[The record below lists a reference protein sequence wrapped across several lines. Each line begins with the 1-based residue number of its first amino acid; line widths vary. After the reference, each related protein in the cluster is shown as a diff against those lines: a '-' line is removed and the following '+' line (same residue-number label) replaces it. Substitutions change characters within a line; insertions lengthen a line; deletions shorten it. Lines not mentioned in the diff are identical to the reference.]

1 MKVTSSEIEFIQ
13 ASTREQA
20 NDLAWF
26 KHIKYRFTASLCNKI
41 RDTSPKTPKVLK
53 TLAQNIVHR
62 NKKAKKNSAL
72 QYKLAYGRYYDPIA
86 IKHYENYL
94 RLSGYEVVVEPCG
107 FVTDKNDFVLGAT
120 PDVKVVVNGEFGL
133 LEVKCSE
140 EYKNI
145 DSKGICFISK
155 NATFPYSE
163 TSCKILVNKSHTY
176 YGQIQMQL
184 ALTTQSQHAILSFI
198 HPKV

>member
-1 MKVTSSEIEFIQ
+1 M
-13 ASTREQA
+13 
-20 NDLAWF
+20 
-26 KHIKYRFTASLCNKI
+26 
-41 RDTSPKTPKVLK
+41 
-53 TLAQNIVHR
+53 
-62 NKKAKKNSAL
+62 KKNKTNSGL
-72 QYKLAYGRYYDPIA
+72 QYKLAYGRYYEPIA

-120 PDVKVVVNGEFGL
+120 PDGKVVVDGEFGL

-145 DSKGICFISK
+145 DPKDICFISK
-155 NATFPYSE
+155 NPPFLYSE

-176 YGQIQMQL
+176 YDQL
-184 ALTTQSQHAILSFI
+184 PLATQSWCNFI
-198 HPKV
+198 FYTSKGLIIHRVQFNEAH